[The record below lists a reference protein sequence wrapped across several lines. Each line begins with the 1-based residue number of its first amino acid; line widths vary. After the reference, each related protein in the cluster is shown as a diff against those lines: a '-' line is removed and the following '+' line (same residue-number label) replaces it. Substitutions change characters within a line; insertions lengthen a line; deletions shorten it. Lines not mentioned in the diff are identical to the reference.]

1 MSVVLHR
8 KIAVALYWFKALA
21 PAAVVILGAAVFF
34 RQAVVASILSTPH
47 PELVYVIFGG
57 LALGLLM
64 SWWVLFQYTREDLL
78 LDTWCRGGMV
88 DRLAWVDSLSWSP
101 ALAPIYR
108 LLAGNS
114 TIPVR
119 MRPAAVDSE
128 LQAAESL
135 LSSRLTLPSYIGG
148 ALIGLGL
155 VGTFIGLLGTLQELG
170 ALFSS
175 LLNTGSQSTAS
186 ADMFGDMLRRM
197 QGPLRGMGTAFV
209 ASLYGLLGSLLL
221 GLVVLS
227 VRKTGEDIIDK
238 ARQSVRD
245 LDYGTQGSND
255 SVLDLDA
262 DQKRD
267 ESERWR
273 AMFKTMYVQ
282 HQKLIETNQNLQEQ
296 TRFVLGAVA
305 EVSASLQER
314 NRIDQHLQ
322 RALAEG
328 AHWMD
333 AWDQMLTE
341 IKGQRADGLSH
352 QRALTHLL
360 VNQAEQLKG
369 LLAAALRSEAL
380 AVQTAQD
387 RSEMLREGLLDN
399 QELLATLQACRY
411 GFDEAVSKL
420 RVHLNLSAKPT

>member
-1 MSVVLHR
+1 
-8 KIAVALYWFKALA
+8 
-21 PAAVVILGAAVFF
+21 
-34 RQAVVASILSTPH
+34 
-47 PELVYVIFGG
+47 
-57 LALGLLM
+57 
-64 SWWVLFQYTREDLL
+64 
-78 LDTWCRGGMV
+78 
-88 DRLAWVDSLSWSP
+88 
-101 ALAPIYR
+101 
-108 LLAGNS
+108 
-114 TIPVR
+114 
-119 MRPAAVDSE
+119 
-128 LQAAESL
+128 
-135 LSSRLTLPSYIGG
+135 LPSYIGG